1 MRCTTCLEPVDP
13 AVAKFC
19 AKCGASLDTPV
30 DPLVGQVIGGRYRV
44 LHLLAEGGMG
54 RVYAAEQTMGSSVR
68 KVAIKVLLAE
78 YSGRDQDVQ
87 RLARECSTVA
97 ELEHPNTI
105 KFYDYGETREGD
117 LFIAMEFLSG
127 EPLAQIVKHG
137 PLTPERV
144 DLIVGQICGS
154 LHEAHTRGIV
164 HRDLKPDNIIVT
176 SPGGAPDFV
185 KVLDFG
191 IAKRVGGRDPK
202 LTPLGVVLGSP
213 PYMSPEQFTMQDVDP
228 RSDIYSLGV
237 VAYQLLT
244 AKLPFNASEPIEWAA
259 LHMGALPT
267 PIDSH
272 GVPIPPTMR
281 EAIHRALAKEPKDR
295 PPSMRDF
302 YAEFTIGLGTLEPGR
317 LSSML
322 PAAASSL
329 PFPPPPRAPSDLR
342 GLAPKRSEP
351 PPRKIPSTIP
361 TAPQGS
367 VRDASAPSGE
377 PAIVSSPAAT
387 SQPPPSSEAPTR
399 VRDEE
404 SVAAAAAQDASPR
417 GSDPVVEVQAA
428 AQAEVDA
435 PATIRDAGPPVS
447 DDGDA
452 EARPVDAE
460 PATTRDSE
468 PTFEPSRSDGGADPS
483 QHGVETAALRSK
495 KGTLVMAASQPP
507 PKPPMPDLIPPTIR
521 DPSVA
526 LGARGSRRWL
536 LFGALALV
544 VAGAIASALTWFFY
558 LRDAPKPKPK
568 KPKPAASSA
577 PPPG

>member
-154 LHEAHTRGIV
+154 LHEAHSRGIV

-329 PFPPPPRAPSDLR
+329 PFPPPPAGALRSTRPRTEAVFAAPAEDPVDHPDRPARLGSRGVGLERRAGDRVEPRRDLPTSALVGCADARPRR
-342 GLAPKRSEP
+342 GVGRG
-351 PPRKIPSTIP
+351 RGRT
-361 TAPQGS
+361 G
-367 VRDASAPSGE
+367 
-377 PAIVSSPAAT
+377 
-387 SQPPPSSEAPTR
+387 R
-399 VRDEE
+399 V
-404 SVAAAAAQDASPR
+404 SPR
-417 GSDPVVEVQAA
+417 ERSG
-428 AQAEVDA
+428 
-435 PATIRDAGPPVS
+435 RRG
-447 DDGDA
+447 
-452 EARPVDAE
+452 
-460 PATTRDSE
+460 
-468 PTFEPSRSDGGADPS
+468 PSRSSSRGRRAGDDP
-483 QHGVETAALRSK
+483 
-495 KGTLVMAASQPP
+495 
-507 PKPPMPDLIPPTIR
+507 
-521 DPSVA
+521 
-526 LGARGSRRWL
+526 
-536 LFGALALV
+536 
-544 VAGAIASALTWFFY
+544 
-558 LRDAPKPKPK
+558 
-568 KPKPAASSA
+568 
-577 PPPG
+577 